1 MHPYIKNTALLVI
14 LVVFTIFFIIWS
26 NLVVLDEMSRVQG
39 VVIPSSKE
47 KVIQSEFNGRLV
59 EIKVKLGDKLNKN
72 DLVARVSDEEI
83 IEDQKTNKEDYLRAK
98 ASIRRIEAIRS
109 LKIPSFD
116 SKFVKEELEDR
127 ADIALE
133 QIEIAQTSLASY
145 NEELLLINN
154 QRDQI
159 LQKIKDSKNELI
171 SIRESVKLVQDEKQI
186 IEPMVKKGYEPK
198 LRLVQI
204 LQKLQDSKAKET
216 KLNNQISLLALSN
229 EELDTKIKKLRS
241 DYLATLAIEF
251 SETQSIKTKAEA
263 ALKKVNRRIGA
274 SNILSPEDGVITSLD
289 VTTPGQVIGAGQ
301 ILATLVPIS
310 DELIIEAKLPPGDI
324 NYVSVGQKANVMLSA
339 YDARS
344 YGKLIGEVSKIGS
357 NTIKDELDGSNYYP
371 IFIEVKDKRFDMAK
385 DTEAEFIPGM
395 EASVELVGEKRSIAQ
410 YLTSP
415 FAKMGSEAFREK

>member
-14 LVVFTIFFIIWS
+14 LVVFTIFIIIWS

>member
-1 MHPYIKNTALLVI
+1 MNPYIRNTSLLVI
-14 LVVFTIFFIIWS
+14 LSIFTIFLIIWS

-59 EIKVKLGDKLNKN
+59 EIKVKLGDKLKKN

-83 IEDQKTNKEDYLRAK
+83 LEDRKTSNEDFLRAK
-98 ASIRRIEAIRS
+98 ASIIRIES
-109 LKIPSFD
+109 LRQLKLPAFD
-116 SKFVKEELEDR
+116 SKFVKDELENR

-133 QIEIAQTSLASY
+133 QIEIAQTKLDSY
-145 NEELLLINN
+145 NKEILLINN

-159 LQKIKDSKNELI
+159 SQKIKDSKSELI
-171 SIRESVKLVQDEKQI
+171 SIRESVKLVQDEKKI

-204 LQKLQDSKAKET
+204 LQKLQDSKSKEAK
-216 KLNNQISLLALSN
+216 LQNQVSLFILSN
-229 EELDTKIKKLRS
+229 EELDTKMKKLKS
-241 DYLATLAIEF
+241 DFLASLAIEYT
-251 SETQSIKTKAEA
+251 ETQSSKTKAEA
-263 ALKKVNRRIGA
+263 ALAKANRRIGA
-274 SNILSPEDGVITSLD
+274 SNILAPEDGVITSLD

-339 YDARS
+339 YDVRS
-344 YGKLIGEVSKIGS
+344 YGKLVGEVIKIGS
-357 NTIKDELDGSNYYP
+357 NTITDELDSSKYYP
-371 IFIEVKDKRFDMAK
+371 ILIGVKDKTFDMAK
-385 DTEAEFIPGM
+385 DTTAEFIPGM
-395 EASVELVGEKRSIAQ
+395 EATVELVGEKRSIAQ

>member
-1 MHPYIKNTALLVI
+1 MHPYIKNTALLII
-14 LVVFTIFFIIWS
+14 LVVFTIFIIIWS
-26 NLVVLDEMSRVQG
+26 NLVVLDELSRVQG

-59 EIKVKLGDKLNKN
+59 EIKVKLGDKLKKN

-98 ASIRRIEAIRS
+98 ASIKRIEAIRS
-109 LKIPSFD
+109 LNIPSFD
-116 SKFVKEELEDR
+116 SKFVKEELENR
-127 ADIALE
+127 SDIALE

-154 QRDQI
+154 QRDQV
-159 LQKIKDSKNELI
+159 LQKIKDTKLELV

-216 KLNNQISLLALSN
+216 KLNNQVALYALSN

-241 DYLATLAIEF
+241 DFMATLAIEF

-263 ALKKVNRRIGA
+263 SLTKVNRRIGA
-274 SNILSPEDGVITSLD
+274 SNILAPEDGVITSLD

-324 NYVSVGQKANVMLSA
+324 KYVSIGQKANVMLSA
-339 YDARS
+339 YDART
-344 YGKLIGEVSKIGS
+344 YGKLIGEVTKIGS
-357 NTIKDELDGSNYYP
+357 NTLKDELDGSNYYP
-371 IFIEVKDKRFDMAK
+371 IFIEVKDKSFDMAK
-385 DTEAEFIPGM
+385 DKLAEFIPGM

>member
-339 YDARS
+339 YDVRS

>member
-1 MHPYIKNTALLVI
+1 MNPYIRNTSLLALLSI
-14 LVVFTIFFIIWS
+14 FTIFMIIWS

-59 EIKVKLGDKLNKN
+59 EIKVKLGDKLKKN

-83 IEDQKTNKEDYLRAK
+83 IEDRKTNNEDFLRAK
-98 ASIRRIEAIRS
+98 ASIIRIEALREFK
-109 LKIPSFD
+109 LPTFD
-116 SKFVKEELEDR
+116 TKFVKDELETR

-133 QIEIAQTSLASY
+133 QIEIANTKLDSY
-145 NEELLLINN
+145 NKELLLINN
-154 QRDQI
+154 QRDQV
-159 LQKIKDSKNELI
+159 LQKIKDSKSELI
-171 SIRESVKLVQDEKQI
+171 SIRESVQLVHDEKQI

-216 KLNNQISLLALSN
+216 KLQNQVSLLSLSN
-229 EELDTKIKKLRS
+229 EELDTKVKKLKS
-241 DYLATLAIEF
+241 DFLATLAIEYT
-251 SETQSIKTKAEA
+251 ETQSGKTKAEA
-263 ALKKVNRRIGA
+263 ALTKVNRRIGA
-274 SNILSPEDGVITSLD
+274 SNILAPEDGVITSLD

-339 YDARS
+339 YDVRS
-344 YGKLIGEVSKIGS
+344 YGKLVGEVTKIGS
-357 NTIKDELDGSNYYP
+357 NTITDELDGNKYYP
-371 IFIEVKDKRFDMAK
+371 ILIGVKDKTFDMAK
-385 DTEAEFIPGM
+385 DTMAEFIPGM
-395 EASVELVGEKRSIAQ
+395 EATVELVGEKRSIAQ

-415 FAKMGSEAFREK
+415 FVKMGSEAFREK

>member
-1 MHPYIKNTALLVI
+1 MHPYIKNTALLII
-14 LVVFTIFFIIWS
+14 LVVFTIFIIIWS
-26 NLVVLDEMSRVQG
+26 NLVVLDELSRVQG

-59 EIKVKLGDKLNKN
+59 EIKVKLGDRLKKN

-98 ASIRRIEAIRS
+98 ASIKRIEAIRS

-116 SKFVKEELEDR
+116 SKFVKEELENR
-127 ADIALE
+127 SDIALE

-159 LQKIKDSKNELI
+159 LQKIKDTKLELV

-216 KLNNQISLLALSN
+216 KLNNQVALYALSN

-241 DYLATLAIEF
+241 DFMATLAIEF

-263 ALKKVNRRIGA
+263 SLSKVNRRIGA
-274 SNILSPEDGVITSLD
+274 SNILAPEDGVITSLD

-324 NYVSVGQKANVMLSA
+324 NYVSIGQKANVMLSA
-339 YDARS
+339 YDART
-344 YGKLIGEVSKIGS
+344 YGKLIGEVTKIGS
-357 NTIKDELDGSNYYP
+357 NTLKDELDGSNYYP
-371 IFIEVKDKRFDMAK
+371 IFIEVKDKSFDMAK
-385 DTEAEFIPGM
+385 DTLAEFIPGM

>member
-1 MHPYIKNTALLVI
+1 MNPYIKNTSLLII
-14 LVVFTIFFIIWS
+14 LSIFTIFIIIWS

-39 VVIPSSKE
+39 IVIPSSKE

-59 EIKVKLGDKLNKN
+59 EIKVKLGDKLEKD

-83 IEDQKTNKEDYLRAK
+83 LEDQKTNKDDYLRAK
-98 ASIRRIEAIRS
+98 ASTIRIEALRFF
-109 LKIPSFD
+109 KQPSFD
-116 SKFVKEELEDR
+116 STFVKNELEKR

-133 QIEIAQTSLASY
+133 QIEIAKTKLDSY
-145 NEELLLINN
+145 NKELLLINN

-159 LQKIKDSKNELI
+159 SQKIKDSKSELI

-216 KLNNQISLLALSN
+216 KLQNQVTLLSLSN
-229 EELDTKIKKLRS
+229 EELDTKIKKLQS
-241 DYLATLAIEF
+241 DFLASLAIEYT
-251 SETQSIKTKAEA
+251 ETQSMKTKAEA
-263 ALKKVNRRIGA
+263 ALTKVNRRIGA
-274 SNILSPEDGVITSLD
+274 SNILAPEDGVITSLD
-289 VTTPGQVIGAGQ
+289 VTTLGQVIGAGQ

-339 YDARS
+339 YDVRT
-344 YGKLIGEVSKIGS
+344 YGKLVGEVTKIGS
-357 NTIKDELDGSNYYP
+357 NTITDENDGNKYYP
-371 IFIEVKDKRFDMAK
+371 IMIGVKDKSFDMAK
-385 DTEAEFIPGM
+385 DKLAEFIPGM
-395 EASVELVGEKRSIAQ
+395 EATVELVGEKRSIAQ

>member
-1 MHPYIKNTALLVI
+1 MNPYIRNTSLLVI
-14 LVVFTIFFIIWS
+14 LSIFTIFLIIWS

-59 EIKVKLGDKLNKN
+59 EIKVKLGDKLKKN

-83 IEDQKTNKEDYLRAK
+83 IEDRKTSNEDFLRAK
-98 ASIRRIEAIRS
+98 ASIIRIES
-109 LKIPSFD
+109 LRQLKLPIFD
-116 SKFVKEELEDR
+116 SKFVKDELENR

-133 QIEIAQTSLASY
+133 QIEIAQTKLDSY
-145 NEELLLINN
+145 NKELLLINN

-159 LQKIKDSKNELI
+159 SQKIKDSKSELI

-204 LQKLQDSKAKET
+204 LQKLQDSKSKEAK
-216 KLNNQISLLALSN
+216 LQNQVSLFILSN
-229 EELDTKIKKLRS
+229 EELDTKMKKLKS
-241 DYLATLAIEF
+241 DFLATLAIEYT
-251 SETQSIKTKAEA
+251 ETQSTKTKAEA
-263 ALKKVNRRIGA
+263 SLTKANRRIGA
-274 SNILSPEDGVITSLD
+274 SNILAPEDGVITSLD

-339 YDARS
+339 YDVRS
-344 YGKLIGEVSKIGS
+344 YGKLVGEVIKIGS
-357 NTIKDELDGSNYYP
+357 NTITDELDSSKYYP
-371 IFIEVKDKRFDMAK
+371 ILIGVKDKTFDMAK
-385 DTEAEFIPGM
+385 DTIAEFIPGM
-395 EASVELVGEKRSIAQ
+395 EATVELVGEKRSIAQ

>member
-1 MHPYIKNTALLVI
+1 MNPYIRNTSLLVI
-14 LVVFTIFFIIWS
+14 LSIFTIFLIIWS

-59 EIKVKLGDKLNKN
+59 EIKVKLGDKLKKN

-83 IEDQKTNKEDYLRAK
+83 LEDRKTNNEDFLRAK
-98 ASIRRIEAIRS
+98 ASITRIES
-109 LKIPSFD
+109 LRQFKLPAFD
-116 SKFVKEELEDR
+116 SKFVKDELETR

-133 QIEIAQTSLASY
+133 QIEIAQTKLDSY
-145 NEELLLINN
+145 NKELLLINN
-154 QRDQI
+154 QRDQVS
-159 LQKIKDSKNELI
+159 QKIKDSKSELI

-216 KLNNQISLLALSN
+216 KLQNQVSLLSLSN
-229 EELDTKIKKLRS
+229 EELDTKMKKLKS
-241 DYLATLAIEF
+241 DFLASLAIEYT
-251 SETQSIKTKAEA
+251 ETQSRKTKAEA
-263 ALKKVNRRIGA
+263 ALTKVNRRIGA
-274 SNILSPEDGVITSLD
+274 SNILAPEDGVITSLD

-339 YDARS
+339 YDVRS
-344 YGKLIGEVSKIGS
+344 YGKLVGEVIKIGS
-357 NTIKDELDGSNYYP
+357 NTITDELDSSKYYP
-371 IFIEVKDKRFDMAK
+371 ILIGVKDKTFDMAK
-385 DTEAEFIPGM
+385 DTLAEFIPGM
-395 EASVELVGEKRSIAQ
+395 EATVELVGEKRSIAQ

>member
-1 MHPYIKNTALLVI
+1 MNPYIRNTSLLVI
-14 LVVFTIFFIIWS
+14 LSIFTIFLIIWS

-59 EIKVKLGDKLNKN
+59 EIKVKLGDKLKKN

-83 IEDQKTNKEDYLRAK
+83 IEDRKTSNEDFLRAK
-98 ASIRRIEAIRS
+98 ASIIRIES
-109 LKIPSFD
+109 LRQLKLPIFD
-116 SKFVKEELEDR
+116 SKFVKDELENR

-133 QIEIAQTSLASY
+133 QIEIAQTKLDSY
-145 NEELLLINN
+145 NKELLLINN

-159 LQKIKDSKNELI
+159 SQKINDSKAELI

-204 LQKLQDSKAKET
+204 LQKLQDSKSKEAK
-216 KLNNQISLLALSN
+216 LQNQVSLLILSN
-229 EELDTKIKKLRS
+229 EELDTKMKKLKS
-241 DYLATLAIEF
+241 DFLATLAIEYTD
-251 SETQSIKTKAEA
+251 TQSSKTKAEA
-263 ALKKVNRRIGA
+263 ALTKANRRIGA
-274 SNILSPEDGVITSLD
+274 SNILAPEDGVITSLD

-339 YDARS
+339 YDVRS
-344 YGKLIGEVSKIGS
+344 YGKLVGEVIKIGS
-357 NTIKDELDGSNYYP
+357 NTITDELDSSKYYP
-371 IFIEVKDKRFDMAK
+371 ILIGVKDKTFDMAK
-385 DTEAEFIPGM
+385 DTIAEFIPGM
-395 EASVELVGEKRSIAQ
+395 EATVELVGEKRSIAQ

>member
-1 MHPYIKNTALLVI
+1 MNPYIRNTSLLVI
-14 LVVFTIFFIIWS
+14 LSIFTIFLIIWS

-59 EIKVKLGDKLNKN
+59 EIKVKLGDKLKKN

-83 IEDQKTNKEDYLRAK
+83 IEDRKTSNEDFLRAK
-98 ASIRRIEAIRS
+98 ASITRIES
-109 LKIPSFD
+109 LRQFKLPTFD
-116 SKFVKEELEDR
+116 SKFVKDELETR

-133 QIEIAQTSLASY
+133 QIQIAQTKLDSY
-145 NEELLLINN
+145 NKELLLINN

-159 LQKIKDSKNELI
+159 SQKIKDSKSELI

-204 LQKLQDSKAKET
+204 LQKLQDSKSKEAK
-216 KLNNQISLLALSN
+216 LQNQVSLFILSN
-229 EELDTKIKKLRS
+229 EELDTKMKKLKS
-241 DYLATLAIEF
+241 DFLASLAIEYT
-251 SETQSIKTKAEA
+251 ETQSSKTKAEA
-263 ALKKVNRRIGA
+263 ALAKANRRIGA
-274 SNILSPEDGVITSLD
+274 SNILAPEDGVITSLD

-339 YDARS
+339 YDVRS
-344 YGKLIGEVSKIGS
+344 YGKLVGEVIKIGS
-357 NTIKDELDGSNYYP
+357 NTITDELDSSKYYP
-371 IFIEVKDKRFDMAK
+371 ILIGVKDKTFDMAK
-385 DTEAEFIPGM
+385 DTTAEFIPGM
-395 EASVELVGEKRSIAQ
+395 EATVELVGEKRSIAQ

>member
-1 MHPYIKNTALLVI
+1 MHPYIRNTALLII
-14 LVVFTIFFIIWS
+14 LTIFTIFLVIWS
-26 NLVVLDEMSRVQG
+26 NLVVLDELSRVQG

-59 EIKVKLGDKLNKN
+59 EINIKLGDKLNKN

-83 IEDQKTNKEDYLRAK
+83 IEDQKTNSEDYLRAK
-98 ASIRRIEAIRS
+98 ASIKRIESLRS
-109 LKIPSFD
+109 LKIPTFD
-116 SKFVKEELEDR
+116 SKFVKEELENR

-133 QIEIAQTSLASY
+133 QIEIAQTTLDSY
-145 NEELLLINN
+145 NEELLLIKN

-216 KLNNQISLLALSN
+216 KLNNQISLLSLSN
-229 EELDTKIKKLRS
+229 EELDTKIKKLKS
-241 DYLATLAIEF
+241 DFLASLAVEF
-251 SETQSIKTKAEA
+251 AETQSSKTRAES
-263 ALKKVNRRIGA
+263 ALSKVNRRIGA
-274 SNILSPEDGVITSLD
+274 SNILAPEDGIITSLD

-310 DELIIEAKLPPGDI
+310 DDLIIEAKLPPGDI

-339 YDARS
+339 YDTRT
-344 YGKLIGEVSKIGS
+344 YGKLIGEVTKIGS
-357 NTIKDELDGSNYYP
+357 NTITDDISGSNYYP
-371 IFIEVKDKRFDMAK
+371 IFIEVKNKRFDMAK
-385 DTEAEFIPGM
+385 DQLAEFIPGM

-415 FAKMGSEAFREK
+415 FAKMSSEAFREK

>member
-1 MHPYIKNTALLVI
+1 MNPYIRNTSLLVI
-14 LVVFTIFFIIWS
+14 LSIFTIFLIIWS

-59 EIKVKLGDKLNKN
+59 EIKVKLGDKLKKN

-83 IEDQKTNKEDYLRAK
+83 IEDRKTSNEDFLRAK
-98 ASIRRIEAIRS
+98 ASIIRIES
-109 LKIPSFD
+109 LRQLKLPIFD
-116 SKFVKEELEDR
+116 SKFVKDELENR

-133 QIEIAQTSLASY
+133 QIEIAQTKLDSY
-145 NEELLLINN
+145 NKELLLINN

-159 LQKIKDSKNELI
+159 SQKINDSKAELI

-204 LQKLQDSKAKET
+204 LQKLQDSKSKEAK
-216 KLNNQISLLALSN
+216 LQNQVSLFILSN
-229 EELDTKIKKLRS
+229 EELDTKMKKLKS
-241 DYLATLAIEF
+241 DFLATLAIEYTD
-251 SETQSIKTKAEA
+251 TQSSKTKAEA
-263 ALKKVNRRIGA
+263 ALTKANRRIGA
-274 SNILSPEDGVITSLD
+274 SNILAPEDGVITSLD

-339 YDARS
+339 YDVRS
-344 YGKLIGEVSKIGS
+344 YGKLVGEVIKIGS
-357 NTIKDELDGSNYYP
+357 NTITDELDSSKYYP
-371 IFIEVKDKRFDMAK
+371 ILIGVKDKTFDMAK
-385 DTEAEFIPGM
+385 DTIAEFIPGM
-395 EASVELVGEKRSIAQ
+395 EATVELVGEKRSIAQ

>member
-1 MHPYIKNTALLVI
+1 MNPYIRNTSLLVI
-14 LVVFTIFFIIWS
+14 LSIFTIFLIIWS

-59 EIKVKLGDKLNKN
+59 EIKVKLGDKLKKN

-83 IEDQKTNKEDYLRAK
+83 LEDRKTSNEDFLRAK
-98 ASIRRIEAIRS
+98 ASINRIES
-109 LKIPSFD
+109 LRQLKLPAFD
-116 SKFVKEELEDR
+116 SKFVKDELENR

-133 QIEIAQTSLASY
+133 QIEIAQTKLDSY
-145 NEELLLINN
+145 NKEILLINN

-159 LQKIKDSKNELI
+159 SQKIKDSKSELI
-171 SIRESVKLVQDEKQI
+171 SIRESVKLVQDEKKI

-204 LQKLQDSKAKET
+204 LQKLQDSKSKEAK
-216 KLNNQISLLALSN
+216 LQNQVSLLILSN
-229 EELDTKIKKLRS
+229 EELDTKMKKLKS
-241 DYLATLAIEF
+241 DFLATLAIEYT
-251 SETQSIKTKAEA
+251 ETQSTKTKAEA
-263 ALKKVNRRIGA
+263 SLTKVNRRIGA
-274 SNILSPEDGVITSLD
+274 SNILAPEDGVITSLD

-324 NYVSVGQKANVMLSA
+324 NYVSVGQKANVMLTA
-339 YDARS
+339 YDVRS
-344 YGKLIGEVSKIGS
+344 YGKLVGEVIKIGS
-357 NTIKDELDGSNYYP
+357 NTITDELDSSKYYP
-371 IFIEVKDKRFDMAK
+371 ILIGVKDKTFDMAK
-385 DTEAEFIPGM
+385 DTLAEFIPGM
-395 EASVELVGEKRSIAQ
+395 EATVELVGEKRSIAQ

>member
-1 MHPYIKNTALLVI
+1 M
-14 LVVFTIFFIIWS
+14 
-26 NLVVLDEMSRVQG
+26 QG

-59 EIKVKLGDKLNKN
+59 EIKVKLGDKLKKN

-83 IEDQKTNKEDYLRAK
+83 LEDRKTNNEDFLRAK
-98 ASIRRIEAIRS
+98 ASITRIES
-109 LKIPSFD
+109 LRQFKLPAFD
-116 SKFVKEELEDR
+116 SKFVKDELETR

-133 QIEIAQTSLASY
+133 QIEIAQTKLDSY
-145 NEELLLINN
+145 NKELLLINN
-154 QRDQI
+154 QRDQVS
-159 LQKIKDSKNELI
+159 QKIKDSKSELI

-216 KLNNQISLLALSN
+216 KLQNQVSLLSLSN
-229 EELDTKIKKLRS
+229 EELDTKMKKLKS
-241 DYLATLAIEF
+241 DFLASLAIEYT
-251 SETQSIKTKAEA
+251 ETQSRKTKAEA
-263 ALKKVNRRIGA
+263 ALTKVNRRIGA
-274 SNILSPEDGVITSLD
+274 SNILAPEDGVITSLD

-339 YDARS
+339 YDVRS
-344 YGKLIGEVSKIGS
+344 YGKLVGEVIKIGS
-357 NTIKDELDGSNYYP
+357 NTITDELDSSKYYP
-371 IFIEVKDKRFDMAK
+371 ILIGVKDKTFDMAK
-385 DTEAEFIPGM
+385 DTLAEFIPGM
-395 EASVELVGEKRSIAQ
+395 EATVELVGEKRSIAQ

>member
-1 MHPYIKNTALLVI
+1 MNPYIRNTSLLVI
-14 LVVFTIFFIIWS
+14 LSIFTIFLIIWS

-59 EIKVKLGDKLNKN
+59 EIKVKLGDKLKKN

-83 IEDQKTNKEDYLRAK
+83 LEDRKTSNEDFLRAK
-98 ASIRRIEAIRS
+98 ASINRIES
-109 LKIPSFD
+109 LRQLKLPTFD
-116 SKFVKEELEDR
+116 SKFVKDELENR

-133 QIEIAQTSLASY
+133 QIEIAQTKLDSY
-145 NEELLLINN
+145 NKELLLINN

-159 LQKIKDSKNELI
+159 SQKIKDSKSELI

-204 LQKLQDSKAKET
+204 LQKLQDSISKEAK
-216 KLNNQISLLALSN
+216 LQNQVSLLILSN
-229 EELDTKIKKLRS
+229 EELDTKMKKLKS
-241 DYLATLAIEF
+241 EFLAALAIEYT
-251 SETQSIKTKAEA
+251 ETQSSKTKAGA
-263 ALKKVNRRIGA
+263 SLTKANRRIGA
-274 SNILSPEDGVITSLD
+274 SNILAPEDGVITSLD

-339 YDARS
+339 YDVRS
-344 YGKLIGEVSKIGS
+344 YGKLVGEVIKIGS
-357 NTIKDELDGSNYYP
+357 NTITDELDSSKYYP
-371 IFIEVKDKRFDMAK
+371 ILIGVKDKTFHMAK
-385 DTEAEFIPGM
+385 DTLAEFIPGM
-395 EASVELVGEKRSIAQ
+395 EATVELVGEKRSIAT